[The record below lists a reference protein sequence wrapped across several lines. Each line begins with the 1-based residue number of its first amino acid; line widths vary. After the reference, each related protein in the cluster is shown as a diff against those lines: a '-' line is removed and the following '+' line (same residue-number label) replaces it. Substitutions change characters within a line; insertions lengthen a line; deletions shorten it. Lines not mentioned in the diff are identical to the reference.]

1 MELLFQRKVFD
12 NMSHKDTKEEKGHGR
27 RGWMFLGSRGALD
40 TPCCTPAPP
49 APPPSRWACSFHLLG
64 ARQWGAPKTPSW
76 GWWCGS
82 WTPGNPRPCSRSVH
96 CEKASLTEWSGP
108 VHSGHPLWIPGGG
121 AAAPSAHLGLRRWR
135 RNWAVLPTSY
145 PENDKG
151 QFQKW
156 EQGGQSES
164 WVSQGPCEEGFA
176 AAWIP
181 LGWFPFCVVFTS
193 DHKDEAVQV
202 PIASLAQVLT
212 TLLIYYGQGDRVAGV
227 TLPWA
232 REETP

>member
-1 MELLFQRKVFD
+1 MGLDVPGEQRGLGHSMLYPCPTGSSSFSLGMQLSPPGCLPVRG
-12 NMSHKDTKEEKGHGR
+12 SQDTK
-27 RGWMFLGSRGALD
+27 LGLVMDELDAREPETLQQVSAL
-40 TPCCTPAPP
+40 
-49 APPPSRWACSFHLLG
+49 
-64 ARQWGAPKTPSW
+64 
-76 GWWCGS
+76 
-82 WTPGNPRPCSRSVH
+82 WTRAG
-96 CEKASLTEWSGP
+96 LTEWSGP